1 MFERAKLERAI
12 FDRFRAW
19 TRDRSE
25 EQIEG
30 EHLFEAGDYVGAE
43 LQLAKAILEGERR
56 QETPDKRILVR
67 LELAEAQRKQYRPQL
82 GEGNRQKLIDAE
94 QTIRSAVEMAQRTS
108 DRVLAVQCLDALV
121 TILVDQGDL
130 ERAEQV
136 LSETAEVEGTLKR
149 RDPLAAA
156 RRLNRVGLLRYK
168 HGKIREAVD
177 ALAEAVAIQEQVLG
191 PDHLATANGLSEL
204 AAAYHALGRHT
215 ETQSCLR
222 RAIKV
227 HEQHCGLDSP
237 EAASDLWMLTQS
249 LEASGDIDGAAAQ
262 YERVLGLKLRTVGVN
277 LDTIAVMQANLA
289 QRYIEWRRY
298 SRARE
303 LLIEAVGTFK
313 RKGGPTLASG
323 YEALGQIEEESGHY
337 HDAIREWGRAG
348 KVWESLQ
355 PEHASELVGN
365 LEHRAFLLE
374 QLRQHRDA
382 AFLRETAAAVQQA
395 YPRAAAG

>member
-1 MFERAKLERAI
+1 MFERAMFERAI

-30 EHLFEAGDYVGAE
+30 ERLFEAADYAGAE
-43 LQLAKAILEGERR
+43 LLLAKAIVEGERR
-56 QETPDKRILVR
+56 QQTPDKRILVR
-67 LELAEAQRKQYRPQL
+67 LELAEAQRKQYRPQM
-82 GEGNRQKLIDAE
+82 GGGNRQKLADAE
-94 QTIRSAVEMAQRTS
+94 QTIRSAMEMAKRVS
-108 DRVLAVQCLDALV
+108 DRVLALQCMDALV
-121 TILVDQGDL
+121 TILGDQGDL
-130 ERAEQV
+130 AQAEQIV
-136 LSETAEVEGTLKR
+136 REAAEVEATLKR
-149 RDPLAAA
+149 RDPLATA
-156 RRLNRVGLLRYK
+156 RRLNRVGLLRYQ
-168 HGKIREAVD
+168 HGKILEAVD
-177 ALAEAVAIQEQVLG
+177 ALAESVAIHERILG

-204 AAAYHALGRHT
+204 AAAHHAVGQHA
-215 ETQSCLR
+215 ETQRCLR
-222 RAIKV
+222 RAIRV
-227 HEQHCGLDSP
+227 HELQCGLDSA
-237 EAASDLWMLTQS
+237 EAAFDLRTLTQS

-277 LDTIAVMQANLA
+277 LDAIAGMQASLGH
-289 QRYIEWRRY
+289 RYIQWRRY

-303 LLIEAVGTFK
+303 LLMEAVGTFK

-323 YEALGQIEEESGHY
+323 YEALGEIEEETGHY

-355 PEHASELVGN
+355 PEHAPELIRN

-395 YPRAAAG
+395 CPRAAAG